1 MKFNKI
7 FFVFS
12 IPFLLTACVPSEL
25 DNIESFVYSFPGL
38 EDIDPL
44 PELTLTKPIEVKETS
59 GEINITKESDEL
71 VSDVIAA
78 ITEKN
83 LTEENLLLIETFAE
97 VAPQISSKEIIDAV
111 TDEWITGILNGT
123 IIPSDNLKKIAAE
136 FKKNPLFQAY
146 FAQLILPTVDGLASG
161 GRLLFP
167 INPGIKFFDNPVLR
181 SLAITGPCKDTLDK
195 IYQENVEKLEN
206 QADAQLAQSKTFYD
220 DLRNQALAIY
230 NKKLTDK
237 EKIIGDNVAEL
248 NAFLIDFNQAVD
260 KLSYPEEVKRGLKIY
275 ILSFA
280 IELRAQ
286 IVKWGI
292 AYTISA
298 QVARDKRVDLA
309 NKEQISVNAGIEVN
323 LKLAIDELTKSYN
336 TEVENCHNQGAG
348 G

>member
-1 MKFNKI
+1 MKLNKI
-7 FFVFS
+7 LFVFF
-12 IPFLLTACVPSEL
+12 IPFLFTACVPSEL

-44 PELTLTKPIEVKETS
+44 PELTLTKPIEVKETP
-59 GEINITKESDEL
+59 GEITVTKESDEL

-78 ITEKN
+78 ITAKN
-83 LTEENLLLIETFAE
+83 LTEENLLLIENFSE
-97 VAPQISSKEIIDAV
+97 VAPEISSKEIIEAV
-111 TDEWITGILNGT
+111 TDDWITGILNGS

-136 FKKNPLFQAY
+136 FKKNPLFLVY
-146 FAQLILPTVDGLASG
+146 FAQLVLPTVDGLVPG
-161 GRLLFP
+161 GRLFLP
-167 INPGIKFFDNPVLR
+167 SDPGNKLFDNPILR
-181 SLAITGPCKDTLDK
+181 SLATAGPCKETLDK
-195 IYQENVEKLEN
+195 IYLENLEKLET
-206 QADAQLAQSKTFYD
+206 QADAQLVQSKTFYD
-220 DLRNQALAIY
+220 DLRNQALALY
-230 NKKLTDK
+230 TKKLSDK
-237 EKIIGDNVAEL
+237 DKIIGDNVEEL

-292 AYTISA
+292 AYTASA
-298 QVARDKRVDLA
+298 EVARDKRVDLA
-309 NKEQISVNAGIEVN
+309 NKEQISVNAGIKVN
-323 LKLAIDELTKSYN
+323 LKLALEELTKSYN